1 MLCIGHPRSRVLGK
15 AIKARYVKKGI
26 EPEAAHAGSAA
37 SRRARIYATGGLDAR
52 RDEERGR
59 PERRAARRPRPTAGA
74 ERDVPSQ
81 RRLLVLTPLTRGGK
95 WQDRHHMKSMP
106 VDPARTSANLI

>member
-37 SRRARIYATGGLDAR
+37 SRRADTSTVVRLDV

-59 PERRAARRPRPTAGA
+59 PERRGAATTADGRSLPERVRSSRRDAY
-74 ERDVPSQ
+74 EY
-81 RRLLVLTPLTRGGK
+81 
-95 WQDRHHMKSMP
+95 
-106 VDPARTSANLI
+106 